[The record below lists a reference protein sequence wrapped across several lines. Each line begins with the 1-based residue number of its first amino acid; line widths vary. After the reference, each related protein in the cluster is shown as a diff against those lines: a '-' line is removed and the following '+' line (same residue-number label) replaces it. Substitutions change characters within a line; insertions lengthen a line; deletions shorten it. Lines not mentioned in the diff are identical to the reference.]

1 MATHCAGCDH
11 CDGGG
16 KINAAWQTGI
26 GVALFAVGLILHYA
40 HSPAAFALL
49 VASYL
54 LIGGDVLLTAL
65 KNLRRGKIFDENFLM
80 ALASLGAF
88 AIGDAPEGAAVMLF
102 YQIGEKLQARAVGSS
117 RRSITA
123 LMDWR
128 PDFANVK
135 NGGELRRVAPS
146 AVAVGEIIVV
156 RPGEKVPLDGTVIDG
171 LSSLDVAALTGESVP
186 RAVGV
191 GDEAPAG
198 SVNQSGVLTMRV
210 TKLAGESTVAKI
222 LTLAQNAAQKKSPT
236 ENFITTFARY
246 YTPAVVIGAALLAL
260 IPPLASPAPFAET
273 FFEWTHRALVFLV
286 ISCPCALVISVPLS
300 FFGGIGAASR
310 RGILLKGSNFL
321 EALNHVGVAVFDKTG
336 TLTRGKFRVTGV
348 EPMSPFSAS
357 ELLAYA
363 AHAEYFSTH
372 PFAVAT
378 RAAFAGGGGK
388 LDAARVGEYQEL
400 AGRGVSCQVDGKA
413 VLAGNLKLVAAG
425 TAQAAA
431 ASDSKIYL
439 AIDGFYAGCLT
450 FADEV
455 KPDAA
460 ATVAQ
465 LQARGIKTVML
476 TGDGEA
482 AATAVAREVGVDEFF
497 AELLPDQ
504 KVAVLE
510 KIAAAARGG
519 KKSSC
524 GIMFVG
530 DGINDAP
537 VLARADVGV
546 AMGGVGSDAAIEA
559 ADIVLMTDEVGKIL
573 TAMRIARHTRQV
585 ARQNIAFAL
594 GVKAV
599 LLALGAA
606 GVASMW
612 AAVFGDVGVALLAI
626 LNALRAGRLK
636 KRGN

>member
-1 MATHCAGCDH
+1 MGV
-11 CDGGG
+11 
-16 KINAAWQTGI
+16 

-80 ALASLGAF
+80 TLASLGAF

-102 YQIGEKLQARAVGSS
+102 YQIGEKLQERAVGNS

-123 LMDWR
+123 LLDLR

-135 NGGELRRVAPS
+135 NGAELRRVAPS

-156 RPGEKVPLDGTVIDG
+156 RPGEKVPLDGAVIDG

-186 RAVGV
+186 RAVGA
-191 GDEAPAG
+191 GAEALAG

-210 TKLAGESTVAKI
+210 TKPAGESTVAKI
-222 LTLAQNAAQKKSPT
+222 LALAQNAAQKKSPT

-246 YTPAVVIGAALLAL
+246 YTPAVVVGAALLAL

-310 RGILLKGSNFL
+310 QGILLKGSNYL

-336 TLTRGKFRVTGV
+336 TLTRGKFSVTGV
-348 EPMSPFSAS
+348 APATGITPMSPFSES

-378 RAAFAGGGGK
+378 RAAFAAAGGK
-388 LDAARVGEYQEL
+388 LDAARVGAYREI
-400 AGRGVSCQVDGKA
+400 AGRGVSCTVDGKA

-425 TAQAAA
+425 TARAA

-439 AIDGFYAGCLT
+439 AIDGRDAGCLT

-460 ATVAQ
+460 ETI
-465 LQARGIKTVML
+465 ARLKAAGIKTVML
-476 TGDGEA
+476 TGDGA
-482 AATAVAREVGVDEFF
+482 AAAEAVAQKVGVDEFF

-510 KIAAAARGG
+510 KIAAASRGEQ
-519 KKSSC
+519 KSSR

-559 ADIVLMTDEVGKIL
+559 ADMVLMTDEVGKIPA
-573 TAMRIARHTRQV
+573 AMRIARHTRQV

-626 LNALRAGRLK
+626 LNALRAGRG
-636 KRGN
+636 R